1 MIIMIECSNIFYIKD
16 LSPLGGVET
25 FIWEMVKKYQD
36 YDIAVVYK
44 TADSKQLARLE
55 KYCMC
60 YQHRKQKIK
69 CKIAIINWDT
79 SIIDYIDEGAEIY
92 QVIHG
97 DYTNPVY
104 TWKPLTHPRIK
115 EYIGVTKFVAEGFK
129 KMMGCK
135 NTTYGY
141 NPLTIDEE
149 EKMLILV
156 SATRLSPI
164 KGKDRMQLLANA
176 LDNAGIKYIWYVF
189 TNDKDALKS
198 DNVVY
203 MKPRLDVG
211 RWISKADYVV
221 QLSDTE
227 ACSYTINESLYRNIP
242 VIVTP
247 LPYLE
252 EIGVK
257 DGINAWV
264 LKFDCSNMQHIVDNI
279 MNKPK
284 FEFKH
289 LKDRYDDILSH
300 TPSHFKE
307 DKIMEVK
314 VEALDTYE
322 KLGIIDNELKRI
334 PKAGEQFTITK
345 ERLNVLMGNNELGKT
360 FVKIVEPTEEKKK
373 AILPTKKVIKRK
385 K

>member
-1 MIIMIECSNIFYIKD
+1 MIEHENILYIRD

-25 FIWEMVKKYQD
+25 FIWEMVKKYQN

-44 TADSKQLARLE
+44 TADSRQLERLK

-60 YQHRKQKIK
+60 YEHINQKIK
-69 CKIAIINWDT
+69 CKTAIINWDT
-79 SIIDYIDEGAEIY
+79 SIIDFIEEGADIY

-115 EYIGVTKFVAEGFK
+115 EYIGVTKYVAEGFK
-129 KMMGCK
+129 RMMGCK
-135 NTTYGY
+135 NVTYIY
-141 NPLTIDEE
+141 NPLTINED
-149 EKMLILV
+149 KNMLILV
-156 SATRLSPI
+156 SATRLSKI
-164 KGKDRMQLLANA
+164 KGKSRMELLANA

-189 TNDKDALKS
+189 TNDTNAINS
-198 DNVVY
+198 PNVVY

-211 RWISKADYVV
+211 IWISKADYVV

-257 DGINAWV
+257 DGLNAWI
-264 LKFDCSNMQHIVDNI
+264 LNFDCSNMKHIVDNI
-279 MNKPK
+279 YNKPK
-284 FEFKH
+284 FKFKQ
-289 LKDRYDDILSH
+289 LEDRYDELLSH
-300 TPSHFKE
+300 TPSHYKE
-307 DKIMEVK
+307 DKIMKVK
-314 VEALDTYE
+314 VEALNTYE
-322 KLGIIDNELKRI
+322 QFNITDAELGRI
-334 PKAGEQFTITK
+334 PKAGEQFEVTK
-345 ERLNVLMGNNELGKT
+345 ERLNILMGNNSKGRT
-360 FVKIVEPTEEKKK
+360 YVKIVEPVKEEKK
-373 AILPTKKVIKRK
+373 AILPMKKVSKRK
-385 K
+385 NK